1 MRRNATLWI
10 AVAVVVGMT
19 ALTAC
24 SASGRDTE
32 ITTRVKTVLQAD
44 RVVDASKIQVT
55 TEAGVV
61 TLEGSVAGE
70 PAHGKAIELAQ
81 NVEGVR
87 LVRDRL
93 DVTPAPPAPAYA
105 EPPDS
110 SLGRS
115 APPALGGMTVEN
127 RRRSRRPAPQPGGSY
142 GMLAAV
148 VGPQGDVSLAP
159 GLEPSTEPVSRREA
173 VPGPEPREAAVSA
186 SSARAEEAMA
196 TTLPDSPVPLGPA
209 DSDDVA
215 EVRVEVVELVG
226 LAEKLDLPAA
236 VHEVEEDEPPEVA
249 AAHDA
254 AGEPVLAACRLGL
267 DPRRL
272 GPGSS
277 NLVPIG
283 KAVRSAHD
291 RASLERGTT
300 PGLGVLVV
308 PGPLLHARRVGEPA
322 P

>member
-10 AVAVVVGMT
+10 AVAVLVVMT
-19 ALTAC
+19 GLTAC

-70 PAHGKAIELAQ
+70 TAHGKAIELAQ

-110 SLGRS
+110 SPGRS
-115 APPALGGMTVEN
+115 APPALRGLTVEN
-127 RRRSRRPAPQPGGSY
+127 RGRSRRPAPQPGGSY

-148 VGPQGDVSLAP
+148 VGPQGDVSLAS
-159 GLEPSTEPVSRREA
+159 GSEPSIEPVSRREA
-173 VPGPEPREAAVSA
+173 VPGPEPREAAVSS
-186 SSARAEEAMA
+186 SSARAEEPMA
-196 TTLPDSPVPLGPA
+196 STPADSPVPIGPA
-209 DSDDVA
+209 DADDAAITARVRAALVEVGHSVQVLTRAGVVTLSGVVDTELEKSQALRIARATKGVA
-215 EVRVEVVELVG
+215 RVEDRLI
-226 LAEKLDLPAA
+226 
-236 VHEVEEDEPPEVA
+236 
-249 AAHDA
+249 
-254 AGEPVLAACRLGL
+254 VL
-267 DPRRL
+267 
-272 GPGSS
+272 
-277 NLVPIG
+277 
-283 KAVRSAHD
+283 
-291 RASLERGTT
+291 TT
-300 PGLGVLVV
+300 
-308 PGPLLHARRVGEPA
+308 
-322 P
+322 

>member
-10 AVAVVVGMT
+10 AVAVLVVMT
-19 ALTAC
+19 GLTAC

-44 RVVDASKIQVT
+44 RVVDASRILVT

-110 SLGRS
+110 SPGRS
-115 APPALGGMTVEN
+115 APPALGGLTVEN

-148 VGPQGDVSLAP
+148 VGPQGDVSLAS
-159 GLEPSTEPVSRREA
+159 GSEPSIEPVSRREA
-173 VPGPEPREAAVSA
+173 VPGPEPREAAVS
-186 SSARAEEAMA
+186 SSTAHSEEAMA
-196 TTLPDSPVPLGPA
+196 SAPADSPVPIGPA
-209 DSDDVA
+209 DADDAAITARVRAALVDVGHSVQVLTRAGVVTLSGVVDTELEKSQALRIARATKGVA
-215 EVRVEVVELVG
+215 RVEDRLI
-226 LAEKLDLPAA
+226 
-236 VHEVEEDEPPEVA
+236 
-249 AAHDA
+249 
-254 AGEPVLAACRLGL
+254 VL
-267 DPRRL
+267 
-272 GPGSS
+272 
-277 NLVPIG
+277 
-283 KAVRSAHD
+283 
-291 RASLERGTT
+291 TT
-300 PGLGVLVV
+300 
-308 PGPLLHARRVGEPA
+308 
-322 P
+322 

>member
-10 AVAVVVGMT
+10 AVAVVVATT

-110 SLGRS
+110 SPGRS
-115 APPALGGMTVEN
+115 APPSLGGMTVEN
-127 RRRSRRPAPQPGGSY
+127 RRRSRRPASQPGGSY

-159 GLEPSTEPVSRREA
+159 GSEPSIEPVSRREA

-186 SSARAEEAMA
+186 ATARGDEPIAAA
-196 TTLPDSPVPLGPA
+196 LPDSPVPFGPSDAEDASITARVQAGLVDLGHRVQVLTRA
-209 DSDDVA
+209 GVVILSGVVDTELERSQALRIARATKGVA
-215 EVRVEVVELVG
+215 RVEDRLV
-226 LAEKLDLPAA
+226 
-236 VHEVEEDEPPEVA
+236 
-249 AAHDA
+249 
-254 AGEPVLAACRLGL
+254 
-267 DPRRL
+267 
-272 GPGSS
+272 
-277 NLVPIG
+277 
-283 KAVRSAHD
+283 
-291 RASLERGTT
+291 
-300 PGLGVLVV
+300 VLVT
-308 PGPLLHARRVGEPA
+308 
-322 P
+322 